1 MKSTW
6 NVYLNNKK
14 NVFSEFKGKDK
25 YFPSNVYDFVS
36 YYIIWY
42 LSNKQGKQEM
52 NKNEHNM
59 SIEYMHSKWQFY
71 LISNRKKTLKYS
83 KF

>member
-25 YFPSNVYDFVS
+25 YFPSSVYDVIS

-52 NKNEHNM
+52 NKNEHNV
-59 SIEYMHSKWQFY
+59 SIEYMHSKWQLY
-71 LISNRKKTLKYS
+71 LISNRKKH
-83 KF
+83 